1 MNCTEMMLAK
11 DKMEEECG
19 VFGVYSK
26 TQKEVSQLTYYAL
39 YALQHR
45 GQESAGITVSNNGE
59 LITYKGMGLTADVF
73 TQETLNN
80 LKGNAAIG
88 HVRYSTTGESKIE
101 NAQPLESRFKLGQ
114 IAVAHNGNL
123 TNTKVIRELL
133 EDGGATFTSTTDSE
147 VIIKMVARKAMNGF
161 EEAIRSTVGAI
172 KGAYALVI
180 LADNKLIGVRD
191 PYGIRPLCLGMNDEG
206 DYFLASESCAIDSIG
221 GHLIRDVEA
230 GEMVIID
237 ESGVKS
243 IRYAENNKVAPCS
256 FEHIYFARPDSII
269 DGINVYEAR
278 VKAGRLLAKQ
288 MKVEADIVIGVPDS
302 GIPAAIGYAEESG
315 IPYAMGLIKNKY
327 IGRTFIKPTQA
338 LREQAVMVKL
348 NPLRVQLEGKRV
360 VIIDD
365 SLVRGTT
372 SKILIDIIRRAGA
385 KEVHFRSASPAVK
398 YSCFYG
404 IDTAHREELIA
415 ARMTVDEIRKE
426 INADTLDYLSMDNM
440 IKSLNCKDYC
450 RMLQWSIP
458 YVHTNRR
465 VKNYLGGKNGNFL

>member
-80 LKGNAAIG
+80 LQGNAAIG

-123 TNTKVIRELL
+123 TNTRVIRELL

-147 VIIKMVARKAMNGF
+147 VIIKMVARKAVNGF

-191 PYGIRPLCLGMNDEG
+191 PYGIRPLCLGMNEEG

-237 ESGVKS
+237 ETGVKS

-278 VKAGRLLAKQ
+278 VRAGRLLAKQ
-288 MKVEADIVIGVPDS
+288 MKIEADIVIGVPDS

-372 SKILIDIIRRAGA
+372 SKILIDLIRRAGA

-404 IDTAHREELIA
+404 IDTAHRDELIA

-440 IKSLNCKDYC
+440 IKSLDCKDYC
-450 RMLQWSIP
+450 
-458 YVHTNRR
+458 V
-465 VKNYLGGKNGNFL
+465 GCFNGVYPMCTPTEE